1 MDIARQE
8 IDTADKAA
16 KKPKAE
22 RNEQAREEMKFRG
35 FIDYKD
41 GRLYE
46 WRSNAL
52 GHTAIFPVRGYRDH
66 LLCG

>member
-8 IDTADKAA
+8 IDAADKAM
-16 KKPKAE
+16 KK
-22 RNEQAREEMKFRG
+22 QAREEMKFRG

-52 GHTAIFPVRGYRDH
+52 GHTAIFPVRGYRVH